1 MTCCHLQHVLQL
13 LLECSAFLSC
23 PRPSSV
29 CRVRASSGKA
39 SETPKLDEAA
49 HMLVA
54 FVNGSVTA
62 GMVSQC
68 DWLLPP
74 CAPLQSRVGR
84 VCTTIFHQL
93 RAVSG

>member
-1 MTCCHLQHVLQL
+1 
-13 LLECSAFLSC
+13 
-23 PRPSSV
+23 
-29 CRVRASSGKA
+29 
-39 SETPKLDEAA
+39 
-49 HMLVA
+49 MLVA